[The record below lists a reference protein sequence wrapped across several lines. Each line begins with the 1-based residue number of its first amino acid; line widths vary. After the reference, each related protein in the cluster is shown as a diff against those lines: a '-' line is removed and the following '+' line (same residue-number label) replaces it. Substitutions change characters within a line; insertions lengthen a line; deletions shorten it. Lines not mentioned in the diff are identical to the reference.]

1 MDDIKEIWQAGK
13 RDNLLQC
20 GFADEW
26 IAGIYYVPQRRPL
39 RQQYLGRKSRL
50 AGYAVEQTL

>member
-20 GFADEW
+20 GFADEL
-26 IAGIYYVPQRRPL
+26 IAGIYYVPQPAL
-39 RQQYLGRKSRL
+39 TQQYLGRKSRL
-50 AGYAVEQTL
+50 AGYALEQTL